1 MSTPSSSRGPGPGS
15 QITASVV
22 KFRCLFTYDL
32 RRKSKRWQDGYLK
45 YHEFN
50 KRVMVY
56 DETGNYV
63 GDHHWRSGEEV
74 QDGDELELDKGVLI
88 EVGERMSTTQ
98 TDLSNMFEKRRSSQA
113 SPQARNNQPPAGLD
127 AQAPRPTSASI
138 STSVPLPTPAPV
150 RSSSQPFRSLND
162 LLGIRKTPIGP
173 PVSPYEERHRPAPR
187 PTISEP
193 SRPEPAPK
201 RQRISSGSTNTSTN
215 VRSEVVDLTETE
227 NEPSIAPPREAPRPS
242 KESRP
247 NNVPERPEDRTQ
259 QNTISAGSR
268 NDQVE
273 KPATIP
279 RMPMQR
285 PRNKFMYSTILQQ
298 SSASSTRTTEKRSQ
312 PASKAAE
319 SQPQRPTQVVQSTNS
334 EFLPSDSTQFILDEI
349 ADAPDFENQGSK
361 TSTSS
366 QTLPA
371 RRALAA
377 PLRKSV
383 SDPSALANKPGLQT
397 RPTAMRS
404 AMSAVPEEEVHE
416 EGPWTSE
423 ALDLFEFWP
432 PGRPKPV

>member
-1 MSTPSSSRGPGPGS
+1 MSTPSSSRGPGPGPGS

-74 QDGDELELDKGVLI
+74 QDGDELKLDKGVLI

-127 AQAPRPTSASI
+127 AQAPRPTSASM
-138 STSVPLPTPAPV
+138 STSVPIPTPAPV

-162 LLGIRKTPIGP
+162 LLGIRKKPIGP
-173 PVSPYEERHRPAPR
+173 PVSPYEERHRPATR

-193 SRPEPAPK
+193 PRPERAPK
-201 RQRISSGSTNTSTN
+201 RQRVSSGSINTSTN

-227 NEPSIAPPREAPRPS
+227 NEPSIPPPREALRPSTPSMPPPKERPRPTTVT
-242 KESRP
+242 RP
-247 NNVPERPEDRTQ
+247 TRPDPPIAKPVQPPSMAPPVTRPLQTASVPVQEHNVSERREDRAQ
-259 QNTISAGSR
+259 QNTTAAGSR
-268 NDQVE
+268 NDQG
-273 KPATIP
+273 KPATLP
-279 RMPMQR
+279 RIPMQR

-298 SSASSTRTTEKRSQ
+298 SSASSTKTTEKPSQ
-312 PASKAAE
+312 SASKPAE
-319 SQPQRPTQVVQSTNS
+319 SQ
-334 EFLPSDSTQFILDEI
+334 
-349 ADAPDFENQGSK
+349 
-361 TSTSS
+361 
-366 QTLPA
+366 
-371 RRALAA
+371 
-377 PLRKSV
+377 
-383 SDPSALANKPGLQT
+383 
-397 RPTAMRS
+397 
-404 AMSAVPEEEVHE
+404 
-416 EGPWTSE
+416 
-423 ALDLFEFWP
+423 
-432 PGRPKPV
+432 

>member
-1 MSTPSSSRGPGPGS
+1 MSTPSSSRGPGPGPGS

-113 SPQARNNQPPAGLD
+113 SPQARNNQPGVD
-127 AQAPRPTSASI
+127 AQASRPTSASI
-138 STSVPLPTPAPV
+138 SRSVPNPTPAPAPV

-173 PVSPYEERHRPAPR
+173 PVSPYEERHRPPPR
-187 PTISEP
+187 PTISAP

-201 RQRISSGSTNTSTN
+201 RQRISSDSTNAGTH

-227 NEPSIAPPREAPRPS
+227 NEPSIPPPREAPRPS

-247 NNVPERPEDRTQ
+247 SMPPPQERPKPTTVTRPTRPDPPIAKPAQPPSMAPPVTRPLQPASVPVPKDNVPEQPEDRTQ
-259 QNTISAGSR
+259 QNTTSAGSR

-273 KPATIP
+273 KSTTLP
-279 RMPMQR
+279 RIPMQR

-298 SSASSTRTTEKRSQ
+298 SSASSTRATEKRSQ
-312 PASKAAE
+312 PAPKPAE
-319 SQPQRPTQVVQSTNS
+319 SQ
-334 EFLPSDSTQFILDEI
+334 
-349 ADAPDFENQGSK
+349 
-361 TSTSS
+361 
-366 QTLPA
+366 
-371 RRALAA
+371 
-377 PLRKSV
+377 
-383 SDPSALANKPGLQT
+383 
-397 RPTAMRS
+397 
-404 AMSAVPEEEVHE
+404 
-416 EGPWTSE
+416 
-423 ALDLFEFWP
+423 
-432 PGRPKPV
+432 